1 MTTETPPIDVGVI
14 GVGTMG
20 QHHAR
25 VYNNLPSANLVG
37 ICDYDQALAD
47 GVADEYSTKAMHL
60 AELLDSV
67 DAASIVVPTVNH
79 YDLAVQC
86 LEADI
91 GVMIEKPIVDEL
103 HVGYKLLEKAKESTE
118 VVQIGHVERFNPAVV
133 ALQEFFDDLT
143 VINITSRRLGPPP
156 NRDIVDSAV
165 IDLMI
170 HDIDIVLMLLD
181 EMPSSIQSVGVYG
194 NKHATGL
201 FEFDSG
207 VMASL
212 TASRLT
218 QQTARTLDITAK
230 ECLVKLDYNNQS
242 IDIHRSSMPEYLE
255 DRGRALFRE
264 MTVIEQPQI
273 YGEEP
278 LAREL
283 ESFLEAVGSD
293 SEPAVT
299 VTDAL
304 QALEVAQKIDE
315 NGVNLPDPSWITN
328 D

>member
-37 ICDYDQALAD
+37 ISDHDRALAERA
-47 GVADEYSTKAMHL
+47 ADEYETTAMGL
-60 AELLDSV
+60 EQLLDSV
-67 DAASIVVPTVNH
+67 DAASIVVPTNHH
-79 YDLAVQC
+79 YDLAMKC
-86 LEADI
+86 LETDI
-91 GVMIEKPIVDEL
+91 GILIEKPV
-103 HVGYKLLEKAKESTE
+103 VGDLRRGQKLLEKARESTQ
-118 VVQIGHVERFNPAVV
+118 VVQIGHIERFNPAIV
-133 ALQEFFDDLT
+133 ALLDFFDELT
-143 VINITSRRLGPPP
+143 VIDITSKRLGPPP
-156 NRDIVDSAV
+156 NRDIHDSAV

-181 EMPSSIQSVGVYG
+181 EMPSTIQSAGVYG
-194 NKHATGL
+194 NRHATGL
-201 FEFDSG
+201 LEFDSG

-218 QQTARTLDITAK
+218 QQTARTLDITAE
-230 ECLVKLDYNNQS
+230 ECLVKLDYNDQS
-242 IDIHRSSMPEYLE
+242 IDIHRNSMPEYLE
-255 DRGRALFRE
+255 DQGRALFRE
-264 MTVIEQPQI
+264 MNTIEQPQI

-283 ESFLEAVGSD
+283 ESFLEAIASNG
-293 SEPAVT
+293 EPEVT
-299 VTDAL
+299 VSDGL
-304 QALEVAQKIDE
+304 RALEVAQKIDE
-315 NGVNLPDPSWITN
+315 KGKTLPKPSQIAN

>member
-1 MTTETPPIDVGVI
+1 MTAETLPIDVGVI
-14 GVGTMG
+14 GVGSMG

-37 ICDYDQALAD
+37 ICDYDQALAEE
-47 GVADEYSTKAMHL
+47 VADEYSTEAMGL
-60 AELLDSV
+60 GELLDSV
-67 DAASIVVPTVNH
+67 DAASIVVPTVHH

-86 LEADI
+86 LETDI
-91 GVMIEKPIVDEL
+91 GIMIEKPVVDEL
-103 HVGYKLLEKAKESTE
+103 QVGYKLLEKAKESKE
-118 VVQIGHVERFNPAVV
+118 VVQVGHVERFNPAIV
-133 ALQEFFDDLT
+133 ALQEFLDELT
-143 VINITSRRLGPPP
+143 VIDITSRRLGPPP
-156 NRDIVDSAV
+156 NRDIADSAV

-194 NKHATGL
+194 NRHATGL
-201 FEFDSG
+201 LEFDSG

-218 QQTARTLDITAK
+218 QQTARTLDITAE
-230 ECLVKLDYNNQS
+230 ECLVKLDYNDQS

-255 DRGRALFRE
+255 EQGRALFRE

-283 ESFLEAVGSD
+283 ESFLEVVASD
-293 SEPAVT
+293 GEPAVT
-299 VTDAL
+299 VSDGL
-304 QALEVAQKIDE
+304 HALEVAQKIDE
-315 NGVNLPDPSWITN
+315 TGTDLPAPSWIT
-328 D
+328 DD